1 MSLNI
6 FKTCHGTWVPD
17 ATQNDP
23 QELLR
28 MGQTK
33 CSLPSHPSMVYI
45 INLNWHWRHHYYPYI
60 YISLSLECIYEC
72 IIYPYVCVCVL
83 CSYSV
88 VETKNHTRMRCLK
101 IGHPKI
107 PRLIIVSEYSK
118 WPEIGERPHF
128 WAPIS
133 PLYCIP
139 SPLNPYCCWSF
150 LVASPSNIPI
160 VKRHSYWLLVLKI
173 SHISG
178 HWILHISGR
187 SLVRHVSFVDCPGH
201 ATRSTRSRSRWIWLI
216 LILTFKVCKDKNI
229 NTYCEA
235 YHIHTIMC
243 THTYC
248 IYICTVHVWG
258 QNTYIC
264 VRFFPESIL
273 ISSWLTHL
281 AQDILMATM
290 LNGAAVMDA
299 ALLVIAGRRYRESS
313 KWGFPWMG
321 VPSGNLT

>member
-1 MSLNI
+1 M
-6 FKTCHGTWVPD
+6 
-17 ATQNDP
+17 
-23 QELLR
+23 
-28 MGQTK
+28 
-33 CSLPSHPSMVYI
+33 
-45 INLNWHWRHHYYPYI
+45 
-60 YISLSLECIYEC
+60 
-72 IIYPYVCVCVL
+72 CVCVL

-139 SPLNPYCCWSF
+139 SPLNPDCCWLF

-160 VKRHSYWLLVLKI
+160 VKHHSYWLLVLTI

-216 LILTFKVCKDKNI
+216 LILTFKVCKDINI

-235 YHIHTIMC
+235 YNIHTLMC
-243 THTYC
+243 THTH
-248 IYICTVHVWG
+248 IYIYALYMYGDKIH
-258 QNTYIC
+258 IC
-264 VRFFPESIL
+264 VCFFFPESIL
-273 ISSWLTHL
+273 ISSWLIHL

-299 ALLVIAGRRYRESS
+299 ALLVIAGRYRESS
-313 KWGFPWMG
+313 KWGFPWG
-321 VPSGNLT
+321 

>member
-1 MSLNI
+1 MLIAFTSLYGICHQPQLTLTPPLLSLYISVCLECKYMNI
-6 FKTCHGTWVPD
+6 F
-17 ATQNDP
+17 
-23 QELLR
+23 
-28 MGQTK
+28 
-33 CSLPSHPSMVYI
+33 I
-45 INLNWHWRHHYYPYI
+45 YI
-60 YISLSLECIYEC
+60 YNIRM
-72 IIYPYVCVCVL
+72 CVCVL

-139 SPLNPYCCWSF
+139 SPLNPDCCWLF

-160 VKRHSYWLLVLKI
+160 VKHHSYWLLVLTI

-216 LILTFKVCKDKNI
+216 LILTFKVCKDINI

-235 YHIHTIMC
+235 YNIHTLMC
-243 THTYC
+243 THTH
-248 IYICTVHVWG
+248 IYIYIYALYMYGDKIH
-258 QNTYIC
+258 IC
-264 VRFFPESIL
+264 VCFFFPESIL
-273 ISSWLTHL
+273 ISSWLIHL

-299 ALLVIAGRRYRESS
+299 ALLVIAGRYRESS
-313 KWGFPWMG
+313 KWGFPWG
-321 VPSGNLT
+321 

>member
-1 MSLNI
+1 M
-6 FKTCHGTWVPD
+6 
-17 ATQNDP
+17 
-23 QELLR
+23 
-28 MGQTK
+28 
-33 CSLPSHPSMVYI
+33 
-45 INLNWHWRHHYYPYI
+45 
-60 YISLSLECIYEC
+60 
-72 IIYPYVCVCVL
+72 CVCVL

-160 VKRHSYWLLVLKI
+160 VKRHSYWLLVLTI

-243 THTYC
+243 THTHTVY

-264 VRFFPESIL
+264 VRFFSGEYSDFKLVDPLGSGYSHGDHVE
-273 ISSWLTHL
+273 WRCCDGCCL
-281 AQDILMATM
+281 ACDRRPTLPRIIQMGFSM
-290 LNGAAVMDA
+290 NGGT
-299 ALLVIAGRRYRESS
+299 L
-313 KWGFPWMG
+313 W
-321 VPSGNLT
+321 